1 METFVRGASVD
12 AVLDANRKVDR
23 ALRAGAM
30 AVGAQVKITTIPG
43 YMPLQQDTKMMDMF
57 KSNAVGLVGEDG
69 IGYRAHS
76 TGSTDMGVVSQIMPV
91 IHRYVGGATGIGHG
105 NDYVVQ
111 DYQLAVVTAAKALA
125 NTVVDLLSDGAK
137 NGGEVLAQNR
147 TFMTRDKYL
156 EVMRGLA
163 KDELYKPEG

>member
-1 METFVRGASVD
+1 MYKR
-12 AVLDANRKVDR
+12 
-23 ALRAGAM
+23 
-30 AVGAQVKITTIPG
+30 Q
-43 YMPLQQDTKMMDMF
+43 
-57 KSNAVGLVGEDG
+57 
-69 IGYRAHS
+69 
-76 TGSTDMGVVSQIMPV
+76 
-91 IHRYVGGATGIGHG
+91 GIGHG